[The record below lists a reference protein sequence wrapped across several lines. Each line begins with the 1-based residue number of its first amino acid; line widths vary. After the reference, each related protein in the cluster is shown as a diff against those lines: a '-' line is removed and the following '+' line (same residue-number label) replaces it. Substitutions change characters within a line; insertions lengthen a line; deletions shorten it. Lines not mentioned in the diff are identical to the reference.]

1 MYEVIEINGNV
12 YPIRFGM
19 NALRRYTKKQGL
31 SLDALSKLGQ
41 SISLDDACVLVY
53 CGIED
58 GCRKS
63 KQDFKLSVDD
73 IADALDDDF
82 TILEKAMKVFQES
95 FNPKNTGNGKGGQKA
110 TSKKKS

>member
-1 MYEVIEINGNV
+1 MYEVIEIDGHV

-19 NALRRYTKKQGL
+19 NALRKYTKKQGL
-31 SLDALSKLGQ
+31 SLEELGKIGQ
-41 SISLDDACVLVY
+41 GITLDDACVLVY

-73 IADALDDDF
+73 IADALDADF
-82 TILEKAMKVFQES
+82 TILEKAMKVFEQS
-95 FNPKNTGNGKGGQKA
+95 FAPSNSGNGKGGQRA
-110 TSKKKS
+110 SRKKS